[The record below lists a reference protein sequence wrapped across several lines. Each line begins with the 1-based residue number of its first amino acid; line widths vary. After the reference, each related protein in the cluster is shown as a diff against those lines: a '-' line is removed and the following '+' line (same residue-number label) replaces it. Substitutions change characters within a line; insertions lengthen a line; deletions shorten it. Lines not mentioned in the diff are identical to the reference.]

1 MAAINLLGWLFLWF
15 ISSTEMSLKS
25 GKEAFKVGFMDRN
38 LSNNNSAILVF
49 QINFTSVNSILT
61 VFPLSRNFYFRTY
74 VRDNKTEAL
83 YRRVIARKRKRW
95 WASFKFYVYAHLS
108 CIASI
113 LLRALR
119 LKLWRPWE
127 NRRSWFTFTIFV
139 YLIISF
145 SFFLSFIKALSPLAF
160 NYKPT
165 SFISGGKKH
174 KKKTGETFSL
184 KEITGFLKHWIGD
197 IKSSVLAKD
206 LRSSK
211 W

>member
-38 LSNNNSAILVF
+38 LSNNNSAMLVF

-61 VFPLSRNFYFRTY
+61 VFPLSCNFYVRTY

-83 YRRVIARKRKRW
+83 YWRVIARKRKRW
-95 WASFKFYVYAHLS
+95 WTSFKFYVYARPFMHCMPLFYY
-108 CIASI
+108 A
-113 LLRALR
+113 RYV

-145 SFFLSFIKALSPLAF
+145 SFFLSLIKALSPLAF

-174 KKKTGETFSL
+174 EKNRRNFFFERNHRVLKTLNWLHKIISA
-184 KEITGFLKHWIGD
+184 
-197 IKSSVLAKD
+197 S
-206 LRSSK
+206 
-211 W
+211 